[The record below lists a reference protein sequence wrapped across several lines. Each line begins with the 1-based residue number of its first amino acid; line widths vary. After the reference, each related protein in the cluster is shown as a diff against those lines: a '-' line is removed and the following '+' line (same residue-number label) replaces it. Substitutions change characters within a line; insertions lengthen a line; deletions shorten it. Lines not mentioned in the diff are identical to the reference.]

1 MFSQNPFF
9 SSCTSW
15 VAAGSCYVLVALKHL
30 GLGYQLSLKVIL
42 GQSMS
47 VLAVWVRQSRWP
59 SASNPNHSDEF
70 KHIDSHDLQSH
81 VLHHHLWNHPIRFDL
96 IHSDLI
102 QLAPIQTIHVF
113 RIGIHHR
120 EYKKNGKCH
129 EMENEMCS
137 EWAICEAPIM
147 HYGRVLWLW
156 KIMDITSDWIIHW
169 NESCIDCYWKRKRG
183 KRVFERDW
191 NGWRWRNG

>member
-30 GLGYQLSLKVIL
+30 GLGFQLSLKVIL

-47 VLAVWVRQSRWP
+47 VLAVWIRQSRWP

-70 KHIDSHDLQSH
+70 KHSDSHDLQSQ
-81 VLHHHLWNHPIRFDL
+81 VIHHQLWNHPIRFDL

-102 QLAPIQTIHVF
+102 QLAPIKSNLSMCFASGSTTGSTWEMKNAMRWEMKCVRNGQSVKYQSCIMVGCCDFERSGTSH
-113 RIGIHHR
+113 RIGLFIGL
-120 EYKKNGKCH
+120 K
-129 EMENEMCS
+129 
-137 EWAICEAPIM
+137 A
-147 HYGRVLWLW
+147 V
-156 KIMDITSDWIIHW
+156 
-169 NESCIDCYWKRKRG
+169 
-183 KRVFERDW
+183 
-191 NGWRWRNG
+191 